1 MKLKF
6 SKVKILLVIVVIVIV
21 SIICYYIFNP
31 GKAINLIFPGINEIS
46 FVHIDLKKDS
56 ALLKLYVFI
65 QNKMPYKMV
74 IDTLNF
80 EIKLNGFKMV
90 EETLPVQID
99 QKWFETDTI
108 ELPVHIP
115 LKEIKKTI
123 GDLQGQDSTDM
134 EINFDIVYNTLIGRE
149 KININRKIR
158 IATPIPPKITI
169 LKLEHKKYNLNDKTI
184 EAVLKIEIIN
194 NGKNIDMQLDEIS
207 YNLQI
212 LNTLISKGIVNRP
225 IDIKPRSSQIID
237 IPIIIEYS
245 SPFRTAWLI
254 VTNNDILKYDLN
266 LKCKVKVNTLKDFKQ
281 IPVEIDATGT
291 MELVKN

>member
-1 MKLKF
+1 MKIKF
-6 SKVKILLVIVVIVIV
+6 KKGKMLLIILGMVIVL
-21 SIICYYIFNP
+21 IICYYIFNP
-31 GKAINLIFPGINEIS
+31 KKAINLIFPGINEIS
-46 FVHIDLKKDS
+46 FIHIDLKKDS
-56 ALLKLYVFI
+56 ALLNLYVFV

-90 EETLPVQID
+90 EETVPVQID

-108 ELPVHIP
+108 ELPVNIS

-134 EINFDIVYNTLIGRE
+134 EINFNIAYNTLIGRE
-149 KININRKIR
+149 KLNINRIIR
-158 IATPIPPKITI
+158 IASPIPPKITI
-169 LKLEHKKYNLNDKTI
+169 LKLEHKKYNMKDKTS

-194 NGKNIDMQLDEIS
+194 NGKNIDLQLNKIS

-212 LNTLISKGIVNRP
+212 INTLFSKGSVTLP
-225 IDIKPRSSQIID
+225 IDIKPGSSQTVD

-245 SPFRTAWLI
+245 SPFKTAWLI
-254 VTNNDILKYDLN
+254 VTDNDILKYDIN
-266 LKCKVKVNTLKDFKQ
+266 IKCNVKVNNINDFKS

>member
-1 MKLKF
+1 MKIKF
-6 SKVKILLVIVVIVIV
+6 KKGKILLIILVIVII
-21 SIICYYIFNP
+21 SIICYFIFNP
-31 GKAINLIFPGINEIS
+31 KKAINLIFPGINEIS
-46 FVHIDLKKDS
+46 FIHIDLKKDS
-56 ALLKLYVFI
+56 ALLKLYVFV

-80 EIKLNGFKMV
+80 EVILNGYKMV
-90 EETLPVQID
+90 EETVPVQID

-108 ELPVHIP
+108 ELPVNIS

-134 EINFDIVYNTLIGRE
+134 EINFNIVYNTLIGRE
-149 KININRKIR
+149 KVNINRKIR
-158 IATPIPPKITI
+158 IASPIPLKITI
-169 LKLEHKKYNLNDKTI
+169 LKLEHKKYNMQDKTS

-194 NGKNIDMQLDEIS
+194 NGKNIDLQLNEIS

-212 LNTLISKGIVNRP
+212 INTLFSKGIVIRP
-225 IDIKPRSSQIID
+225 INIKPESSQIVD

-245 SPFRTAWLI
+245 SPFKTAWLI
-254 VTNNDILKYDLN
+254 VTDNDILKYDLN
-266 LKCKVKVNTLKDFKQ
+266 LKSNVKVNGITDLKA